1 MLHKRHK
8 VNYEFIQ
15 STHKKKD
22 CTLYILLQFIIL
34 VKKKLYY
41 FHLYLFS
48 VYPVQAESGDVT
60 PVSGGSE
67 LEFNT
72 NDATAGSSSTVDYDV
87 TVTEDME
94 MIVTLDDEEN
104 IDPNETLT
112 ASRLSALSSIFSSNT
127 TLTDN
132 NQHQVCVTPKII
144 SPMNP
149 NVNICTNVLHSPSS
163 SSYNLKHIEN
173 TDRIQ
178 PWSSGIGSEIGRR
191 DLKNIIRKSNR
202 SYEKDIPNLNINIS
216 TTGSDKWST
225 NKEKFLEI
233 KNYNKTDNIDFGKNL
248 NINIDK
254 KVEKESDLIK
264 PKPGA
269 VVIRESY
276 IEPPRISR
284 VSKSFHDKSSSSRTP
299 INITNI
305 PRRASDGVT
314 SLGKNFN
321 AGFSQE
327 GQGGT
332 KIKNH
337 SEKSSSLKR
346 QQFVSQL
353 SQPCGTS
360 SKLSS
365 HTRKSSLSEVV
376 SIAIV
381 KRKMYY
387 NSVTL
392 GVSKKKKKRK
402 VRNAQSTFAFL
413 IFIKAFVKRNE
424 K

>member
-1 MLHKRHK
+1 MS
-8 VNYEFIQ
+8 I
-15 STHKKKD
+15 
-22 CTLYILLQFIIL
+22 
-34 VKKKLYY
+34 
-41 FHLYLFS
+41 S
-48 VYPVQAESGDVT
+48 VESGDVT

-72 NDATAGSSSTVDYDV
+72 NDATAGSSSAVDYDI

-94 MIVTLDDEEN
+94 TIVNLDDDES

-112 ASRLSALSSIFSSNT
+112 ASRLNALSSIFSSNA

-132 NQHQVCVTPKII
+132 NQQQACVTPKII

-163 SSYNLKHIEN
+163 SSYNLKHVEN

-178 PWSSGIGSEIGRR
+178 PCSSGIGGEFDRR

-202 SYEKDIPNLNINIS
+202 SFEKDVPNVNINLS
-216 TTGSDKWST
+216 TPGSDKWST

-233 KNYNKTDNIDFGKNL
+233 KSYNKTDNIDFGKNL
-248 NINIDK
+248 NINTDK

-284 VSKSFHDKSSSSRTP
+284 VSKSFHGKSSSGRTP
-299 INITNI
+299 IDITNI

-314 SLGKNFN
+314 SPSKNLNVGLG
-321 AGFSQE
+321 QE
-327 GQGGT
+327 GQSDT
-332 KIKNH
+332 KLKNYA
-337 SEKSSSLKR
+337 EKSSSLKR

-360 SKLSS
+360 SKLSN
-365 HTRKSSLSEVV
+365 HARKSSLSEVV
-376 SIAIV
+376 SVGTDIFKA
-381 KRKMYY
+381 
-387 NSVTL
+387 TL
-392 GVSKKKKKRK
+392 GFFNNSNGV
-402 VRNAQSTFAFL
+402 L
-413 IFIKAFVKRNE
+413 I
-424 K
+424 